1 MKIKFIRK
9 RDIEEEAPVNSVGGS
24 GIAGL
29 GVGPKGEPG
38 LNTRSRKGYKA
49 KNKQD
54 IGDRDDDIATLIRR
68 SQPISEQP
76 ISEMKGIFAGNPTF
90 IVPSQV
96 FHKARLQKSR
106 GKHWKTYIG
115 EDDHGLHIREYAK
128 RNRDKSIILQDENTG
143 AMCYARYGKKK

>member
-9 RDIEEEAPVNSVGGS
+9 REIEEEAPTNSVGGS

-38 LNTRSRKGYKA
+38 LSPSSRKSYKS
-49 KNKQD
+49 KNK
-54 IGDRDDDIATLIRR
+54 RDVDNRESDIATLIRR
-68 SQPISEQP
+68 SQPISE
-76 ISEMKGIFAGNPTF
+76 MRGIFAGNQTF

-96 FHKARLQKSR
+96 FHKARLQKMH

-128 RNRDKSIILQDENTG
+128 KNKDKSIILQDENTG

>member
-24 GIAGL
+24 EIAGL

-38 LNTRSRKGYKA
+38 LNTKSRKGYKA

-54 IGDRDDDIATLIRR
+54 IDDRDDDIATLIRR
-68 SQPISEQP
+68 SQPISE
-76 ISEMKGIFAGNPTF
+76 MRGIFAGNSTF

-96 FHKARLQKSR
+96 FHRARLQKSH

-115 EDDHGLHIREYAK
+115 EDEQGLHIREYAK
-128 RNRDKSIILQDENTG
+128 RNKDKSIILQDENTG